1 MASVSHSLPSSCCL
15 LSLNIVRVRSREG
28 VQTAEIE
35 LAEKIL
41 DCEGIFHLR
50 RLETRLSM
58 PIKRGSEILYHMK
71 CVTWHLGLLMESSRK
86 VMGNSGNHGAFGPL
100 AICDLVPP
108 QNLSGRA
115 SKIMKKYPH
124 IEISVRDS
132 FDQLSCI

>member
-1 MASVSHSLPSSCCL
+1 VASVSHPLPSSCFL
-15 LSLNIVRVRSREG
+15 LLLNIVRVRSREG

-50 RLETRLSM
+50 YCETCLSM

-71 CVTWHLGLLMESSRK
+71 CVTSHLGLLTQSSRK
-86 VMGNSGNHGAFGPL
+86 VMGNSGNHGVFGPL
-100 AICDLVPP
+100 TICDFVPP
-108 QNLSGRA
+108 QNLFGRA

-132 FDQLSCI
+132 FDQLPFI